1 MTNMG
6 GGKNANGTYSVQS
19 AGTANQVIIQGVGT
33 ETVSGGNYVTMRI
46 IARDA
51 GRTDS
56 LYQVY

>member
-1 MTNMG
+1 MA
-6 GGKNANGTYSVQS
+6 GGKNANGTYSVQT
-19 AGTANQVIIQGVGT
+19 AGTANQVVIEGVGT
-33 ETVSGGNYVTMRI
+33 ETVAGGNNVTMRM